1 MMTILEVF
9 YMPEIV
15 TLLLAAAFN
24 LRSIAKQNDKI
35 IKLLEELKK

>member
-9 YMPEIV
+9 YMPVIV
-15 TLLLAAAFN
+15 ALLLAAAFN